1 MIILGISSGFHDAA
15 VTVVKNGK
23 IVFAAHAERYSK
35 QKNDPWLN
43 QELINAALEH
53 GKPTLQKKL
62 AVSYQ
67 VTSTVSERCRRK
79 IGSRSSIHN

>member
-43 QELINAALEH
+43 QELINAALE
-53 GKPTLQKKL
+53 LM
-62 AVSYQ
+62 
-67 VTSTVSERCRRK
+67 C
-79 IGSRSSIHN
+79 